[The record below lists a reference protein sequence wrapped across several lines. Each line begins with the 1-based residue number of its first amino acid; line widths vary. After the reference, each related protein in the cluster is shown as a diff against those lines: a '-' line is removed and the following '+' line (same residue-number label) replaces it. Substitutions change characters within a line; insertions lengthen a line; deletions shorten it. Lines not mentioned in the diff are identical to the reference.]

1 MKALRIT
8 GFILDK
14 TWRIALAGLLIVGH
28 FVMNIVG
35 IIIGVVSQ
43 G

>member
-1 MKALRIT
+1 MKALRIV
-8 GFILDK
+8 GFVLDK
-14 TWRIALAGLLIVGH
+14 TWRIALAGILIVGH
-28 FVMNIVG
+28 FVMDIIG